1 MKQRNIIGST
11 ESRRPKRYVGR
22 LVLLALAVCVASG
35 CAPLQ
40 RRLTYF
46 PPVFNAAKADAMG
59 HAANLERWTNS
70 AGASIGWKRLT
81 PEQPARGRIL
91 VCYGNGSSAIGC
103 APYGNVIQSV
113 AKFDV
118 FLLEYPGYA
127 DRPGSPSE
135 KSLFRA
141 ADEGLA
147 LLGKNHPVYLVG
159 ESLGTGVA
167 SYLAGTYPERVAG
180 LILLSPFNSL
190 TDVAQHHAP
199 ILPIH
204 LILADRFP
212 SEDYL
217 RRYHGPV
224 GFMLDGKDRVVP
236 EKFGLRLY
244 NSYGGP
250 KRIWEFPSG
259 RHVAIPEPR
268 EKFWREVVEFW
279 QSH

>member
-1 MKQRNIIGST
+1 
-11 ESRRPKRYVGR
+11 
-22 LVLLALAVCVASG
+22 VAFG

-40 RRLTYF
+40 RRLIYF
-46 PPVFNAAKADAMG
+46 PPVFNTAKADSMG
-59 HAANLERWTNS
+59 RAANLERWTNS

-81 PEQPARGRIL
+81 PGQPARGRIL

-103 APYGNVIQSV
+103 APYANVIQSV

-118 FLLEYPGYA
+118 VLLEYPGYG

-141 ADEGLA
+141 ADEGLL
-147 LLGKNHPVYLVG
+147 LLGTNLPVYLLG

-180 LILLSPFNSL
+180 VILLSPFNSL

-204 LILADRFP
+204 LILADKFP

-217 RRYHGPV
+217 RHYCGPV

-236 EKFGLRLY
+236 EKFGWRLY
-244 NSYGGP
+244 NGYCGA
-250 KRIWEFPSG
+250 KRVWEFPHG
-259 RHVAIPEPR
+259 GHVVIPEPR